1 MKKFQTHIEWSYN
14 QTKRVIVFIFY
25 YYCHKKFI
33 FYMYKYTLNNTVK
46 VYIKY

>member
-14 QTKRVIVFIFY
+14 QIKRVIVFIF